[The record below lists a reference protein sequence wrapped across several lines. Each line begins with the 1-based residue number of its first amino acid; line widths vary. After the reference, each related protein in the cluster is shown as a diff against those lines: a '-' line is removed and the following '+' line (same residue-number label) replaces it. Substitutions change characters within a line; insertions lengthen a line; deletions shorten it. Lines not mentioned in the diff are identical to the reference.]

1 MKADKLLKLKG
12 KRKKLVEKIEGTNI
26 SGEISPR
33 QPARK
38 RKKNLFLKIFLSV
51 LGVLLFLFLITNINY
66 LTPSKMREHL
76 GAVFANMGHGEGFP
90 YRFSSDEIKDFSL
103 FDTSDTVVLTDN
115 DLIILNRTAKPVI
128 TYKHSMSNPIMKCSR
143 DRILLYD
150 QGASKAVILNQKG
163 VVLEFPND
171 DIIICADICDNGKS
185 AIVTRNE
192 SKKEILNVYA
202 FSGKRIMTWQ
212 KGAGYIIDTA
222 FSDNGNSVGVALLD
236 TEDAV
241 QTVNIIN
248 FTVSN
253 AKQKGNISIKT
264 STFYAMDFISSGE
277 IAVLCNNKVYVLNAK
292 CEIKKDLDIQS
303 ANSLQLYTDSRG
315 QIIHTYSQFNN
326 GTYTVDVYN
335 SRLDKIYSKECTQD
349 IITTGSD
356 GKSIYVLYANKNVD
370 LNMIGGKV
378 TYRAK
383 PENLGS
389 FAVVSGKN
397 IYVCSNGCVEK
408 VKAKK
413 Q

>member
-1 MKADKLLKLKG
+1 MKADKRLKLRG
-12 KRKKLVEKIEGTNI
+12 KRKMFVEKMDASYAPDALSTN
-26 SGEISPR
+26 PT
-33 QPARK
+33 RK
-38 RKKNLFLKIFLSV
+38 KKKNLVLKIFFSV
-51 LGVLLFLFLITNINY
+51 IAVLLFMFLITNINY
-66 LTPSKMREHL
+66 LTPGKMREHL
-76 GAVFANMGHGEGFP
+76 GAVFADMGSGEGFP
-90 YRFSSDEIKDFSL
+90 YRFSSDEIIDFSR
-103 FDTSDTVVLTDN
+103 FYTSDVAVLTDN
-115 DLIILNRTAKPVI
+115 DVIVLNRRAKPVM

-143 DRILLYD
+143 DRILLFD

-171 DIIICADICDNGKS
+171 DNIICADICDNGKT
-185 AIVTRNE
+185 ALVTRND

-202 FSGKRIMTWQ
+202 FSGKKIMTWQ
-212 KGAGYIIDTA
+212 KGEGYIIDTA
-222 FSDNGNSVGVALLD
+222 LSANGNSVGVALLD

-241 QTVNIIN
+241 QTVSIIN
-248 FTVSN
+248 FTVSS
-253 AKQKGNISIKT
+253 AKQKGNTSIKS
-264 STFYAMDFISSGE
+264 STFYAMDYIGSSDIS
-277 IAVLCNNKVYVLNAK
+277 VLCNNKVFILNSK
-292 CEIKKDLDIQS
+292 CEIKKDLDIPA
-303 ANSLQLYTDSRG
+303 ANSLQLYTDTRG

-335 SRLDKIYSKECTQD
+335 SRLDKIYSKECKQD

-356 GKSIYVLYANKNVD
+356 GKSIYVLYTNKNVE

-378 TYRAK
+378 TYLAK

-389 FAVVSGKN
+389 FAAIKGKN